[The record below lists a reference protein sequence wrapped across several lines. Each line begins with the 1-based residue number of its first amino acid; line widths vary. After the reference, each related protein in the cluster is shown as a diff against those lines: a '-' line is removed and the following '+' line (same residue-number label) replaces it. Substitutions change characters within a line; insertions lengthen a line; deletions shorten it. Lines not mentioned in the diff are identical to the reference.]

1 MSARPQPGT
10 PEWCALVTASKV
22 PALLGLSPWDSPL
35 SMWLKMAGRAPWDAE
50 SQAMRRGNMLE
61 NAVLDWWL
69 ADHDECEDRGR
80 QEWHQLQDE
89 DWCGATPDMTVWNF
103 AASDVGEPEFVDAK
117 TTTDDEEAWWDGP
130 PAHYLTSS
138 MWQLA
143 MAPHVKRV
151 RLAVLFGRRLTLRT
165 FTVERDDELCGALI
179 DRAREFHLS
188 LAADEPPPLSGM
200 ACEYDAIRKAHPEID
215 RGETATIPAD
225 LADEYVTAYR
235 ATKALPA
242 LQARVL
248 DVMGRAQ
255 YGADP
260 DGNRIARRQP
270 SKGDAVALYFAART
284 PATEETAA

>member
-1 MSARPQPGT
+1 MNRPEPGA

-35 SMWLKMAGRAPWDAE
+35 SMWLKMAGRAPWDEE

-69 ADHDECEDRGR
+69 ADHPEASEMER
-80 QEWHQLQDE
+80 QPWHQLPDE
-89 DWCGATPDMTVWNF
+89 TWCGATPDMRVIGST
-103 AASDVGEPEFVDAK
+103 GEVEFVDAK
-117 TTTDDEEAWWDGP
+117 TTTDDEDAWWDGP

-151 RLAVLFGRRLTLRT
+151 HLAVLFGRRLTLRS

-179 DRAREFHLS
+179 DRAREFYLS

-200 ACEYDAIRKAHPEID
+200 ACEYDAIRKAHPDID
-215 RGETATIPAD
+215 RGEAATLPPD
-225 LADEYVTAYR
+225 LVDEYVTAYR
-235 ATKALPA
+235 ASKSLKAI
-242 LQARVL
+242 QARVL

-255 YGADP
+255 YATD
-260 DGNRIARRQP
+260 DAGNRIARRQP
-270 SKGDAVALYFAART
+270 AGEGVALYFAART
-284 PATEETAA
+284 PDTEESAA

>member
-1 MSARPQPGT
+1 MSTRPQPGT

-22 PALLGLSPWDSPL
+22 PAMLGLSPWDSPL
-35 SMWLKMAGRAPWDAE
+35 SMWLKMAGRAPWDEE

-69 ADHDECEDRGR
+69 ADNPGAVEVDR
-80 QEWHQLQDE
+80 QPWCQLMDE
-89 DWCGATPDMTVWNF
+89 DWCGATPDMSILGAT
-103 AASDVGEPEFVDAK
+103 DEPEFVDAK

-143 MAPHVKRV
+143 MAPHVQRV
-151 RLAVLFGRRLTLRT
+151 HLAVLFGRRLTLRP

-242 LQARVL
+242 IQAAVL
-248 DVMGRAQ
+248 DAMGRAQ
-255 YGADP
+255 YADDP

-270 SKGDAVALYFAART
+270 SKGDAVALHFAAKT
-284 PATEETAA
+284 PATEEHAS

>member
-1 MSARPQPGT
+1 MSTRPEPGT

-69 ADHDECEDRGR
+69 ADNPEAVEVER
-80 QEWHQLQDE
+80 QPWCQLQDE
-89 DWCGATPDMTVWNF
+89 DWCGATPDMTVMQGG
-103 AASDVGEPEFVDAK
+103 AGEFVDAK

-143 MAPHVKRV
+143 MAPWAQRV
-151 RLAVLFGRRLTLRT
+151 HLAVLFGRRLTLRT
-165 FTVERDDELCGALI
+165 FTIERDDELCGALI

-188 LAADEPPPLSGM
+188 LAANEPPPLSGM

-242 LQARVL
+242 IQAAVL
-248 DVMGRAQ
+248 DAMGRAQ
-255 YGADP
+255 YADDP

>member
-130 PAHYLTSS
+130 PAHYLTS
-138 MWQLA
+138 
-143 MAPHVKRV
+143 
-151 RLAVLFGRRLTLRT
+151 
-165 FTVERDDELCGALI
+165 
-179 DRAREFHLS
+179 
-188 LAADEPPPLSGM
+188 
-200 ACEYDAIRKAHPEID
+200 
-215 RGETATIPAD
+215 
-225 LADEYVTAYR
+225 
-235 ATKALPA
+235 
-242 LQARVL
+242 
-248 DVMGRAQ
+248 
-255 YGADP
+255 
-260 DGNRIARRQP
+260 IA
-270 SKGDAVALYFAART
+270 
-284 PATEETAA
+284 

>member
-1 MSARPQPGT
+1 MSTRPQPGT

-22 PALLGLSPWDSPL
+22 PAMLGLSPWDSPL
-35 SMWLKMAGRAPWDAE
+35 SMWLKMAGRAPWDEE

-69 ADHDECEDRGR
+69 ADNPEAVEVDR
-80 QEWHQLQDE
+80 QPWCQLMDE
-89 DWCGATPDMTVWNF
+89 DWCGATPDMSILGAT
-103 AASDVGEPEFVDAK
+103 DEPEFVDAK
-117 TTTDDEEAWWDGP
+117 TTTDDEESWWDGP

-143 MAPHVKRV
+143 MAPRVKRV
-151 RLAVLFGRRLTLRT
+151 HLAVLFGRRLTLRK

-179 DRAREFHLS
+179 DRAREFYLS

-225 LADEYVTAYR
+225 LAGEYVTAYR

-242 LQARVL
+242 IQAAVL
-248 DVMGRAQ
+248 DAMGRAQ
-255 YGADP
+255 YAADP

-270 SKGDAVALYFAART
+270 SKGDAVALYFAAKT
-284 PATEETAA
+284 PATEEHAS

>member
-1 MSARPQPGT
+1 MSARPEPGT

-69 ADHDECEDRGR
+69 ADNPNVSEMER
-80 QEWHQLQDE
+80 QPWHQLQDE
-89 DWCGATPDMTVWNF
+89 TWCGATPDMRVIG
-103 AASDVGEPEFVDAK
+103 ADGEPEFVDAK

-143 MAPHVKRV
+143 MAPHVQRV
-151 RLAVLFGRRLTLRT
+151 HLAVLFGRRLTLRT

-225 LADEYVTAYR
+225 LAAEYVTAYR

-242 LQARVL
+242 IQAAVL
-248 DVMGRAQ
+248 DAMGRAQ
-255 YGADP
+255 YAADP

-270 SKGDAVALYFAART
+270 SKGDAVALYFAAKT
-284 PATEETAA
+284 STEETA

>member
-1 MSARPQPGT
+1 MNAPTGIRPEPGT

-22 PALLGLSPWDSPL
+22 PAMLGLSPCDSPL
-35 SMWLKMAGRAPWDAE
+35 SMWLKMAGRAPWDEE

-69 ADHDECEDRGR
+69 ADNPEAVEVDR
-80 QEWHQLQDE
+80 QPWCQLMDE
-89 DWCGATPDMTVWNF
+89 DWCGATPDMSILGAT
-103 AASDVGEPEFVDAK
+103 DEPEFVDAK
-117 TTTDDEEAWWDGP
+117 TTTDDEESWWDGP

-143 MAPHVKRV
+143 MAPRVKRV
-151 RLAVLFGRRLTLRT
+151 HLAVLFGRRLTLRT

-200 ACEYDAIRKAHPEID
+200 ACEYDALRKAHPDID

-225 LADEYVTAYR
+225 LAAEYVTAYR

-242 LQARVL
+242 IQARVL

-270 SKGDAVALYFAART
+270 SKGDAVALYFAAQT

>member
-1 MSARPQPGT
+1 MSARPEPGT

-69 ADHDECEDRGR
+69 ADNPNVSEMER
-80 QEWHQLQDE
+80 QPWHQLQDE
-89 DWCGATPDMTVWNF
+89 TWCGATPDMRVIG
-103 AASDVGEPEFVDAK
+103 ADGEPEFVDAK

-143 MAPHVKRV
+143 MAPHVQRV

-225 LADEYVTAYR
+225 LAAEYVTAYR

-242 LQARVL
+242 IQAAVL
-248 DVMGRAQ
+248 DAMGRAQ
-255 YGADP
+255 YADDP

-270 SKGDAVALYFAART
+270 SKGDAVALYFAAKT
-284 PATEETAA
+284 STEETA

>member
-1 MSARPQPGT
+1 MSTRPQPGT

-22 PALLGLSPWDSPL
+22 PAMLGLSPWDSPL
-35 SMWLKMAGRAPWDAE
+35 SMWLKMAGRAPWDEE

-69 ADHDECEDRGR
+69 ADNPEAVEVDR
-80 QEWHQLQDE
+80 QPWCQLMDE
-89 DWCGATPDMTVWNF
+89 DWCGATPDMSILGAT
-103 AASDVGEPEFVDAK
+103 DEPEFVDAK
-117 TTTDDEEAWWDGP
+117 TTTDDEESWWDGP

-143 MAPHVKRV
+143 MAPRVKRV
-151 RLAVLFGRRLTLRT
+151 NLAVLFGRRLTLRK

-179 DRAREFHLS
+179 DRAREFYLS

-225 LADEYVTAYR
+225 LAGEYVTAYR

-242 LQARVL
+242 IQAAVL
-248 DVMGRAQ
+248 DAMGRAQ
-255 YGADP
+255 YAADP

-270 SKGDAVALYFAART
+270 SKGDAVALYFAAKT
-284 PATEETAA
+284 PATEEYAS

>member
-1 MSARPQPGT
+1 MSARPEPGT

-69 ADHDECEDRGR
+69 ADNPNVSEMER
-80 QEWHQLQDE
+80 QPWHQLQDE
-89 DWCGATPDMTVWNF
+89 TWCGATPDMRVIG
-103 AASDVGEPEFVDAK
+103 ADGEPEFVDAK

-143 MAPHVKRV
+143 MAPHVQRV

-225 LADEYVTAYR
+225 LAAEYVTAYR

-242 LQARVL
+242 IQAAVL
-248 DVMGRAQ
+248 DAMGRAQ
-255 YGADP
+255 YAADP

-270 SKGDAVALYFAART
+270 SNGDAVALYFAART

>member
-1 MSARPQPGT
+1 MSTRPQPGT

-22 PALLGLSPWDSPL
+22 PAMLGLSPWDSPL

-69 ADHDECEDRGR
+69 ADNPNVSEMER
-80 QEWHQLQDE
+80 QPWHQLQDE
-89 DWCGATPDMTVWNF
+89 TWCGATPDMRVIG
-103 AASDVGEPEFVDAK
+103 ADGEPEFVDAK
-117 TTTDDEEAWWDGP
+117 TTTEDEEAWWDGP

-143 MAPHVKRV
+143 MAPHVQRV
-151 RLAVLFGRRLTLRT
+151 HLAVLFGRRLTLRP

-225 LADEYVTAYR
+225 LAGEYVTAYR

-242 LQARVL
+242 IQAAVL
-248 DVMGRAQ
+248 DAMGRAQ
-255 YGADP
+255 YAADP

-270 SKGDAVALYFAART
+270 SKGDAVALYFAAKT
-284 PATEETAA
+284 PATEEHAS